1 MGKGSSAPAQPQSQ
15 TVTQTNLPEYAR
27 PYFEN
32 LLERSQAESYRE
44 YTPYEG
50 ERIAGF
56 TPEQEAVR
64 AEAMGMTTPGQF
76 GPASNIAQQ
85 AAMQS
90 LGTQY
95 DPTRFSYM
103 GVQAPSLTQ
112 YQMAPFE
119 RVQGQQF
126 GAPQMGT
133 ARTDFQPTLDQ
144 FQIQA
149 PQQYQAPQMGLAQ
162 TGFAPELRDVQIQA
176 PREFAAPTMEAA
188 QTGFSPALER
198 FQMTAPEAFGA
209 EQAQQYMSPY
219 MQEVLDV
226 QKREA
231 IRDAERAQLGAN
243 LGAARQGTYGGAR
256 QLLAQTERE
265 RGLREQLGDIQAR
278 GLEAA
283 FGQAQ
288 SQFERDR
295 AAQMAAQR
303 ENLQAALGVQE
314 LGTTTG
320 LQAAL
325 ANLNTDQQARVQ
337 NQAAQLQTQGMTADQ
352 ALRTALANQQATLG
366 VQELGTQ
373 TGLQASLANLSAAQQ
388 QNVQNLAAQ
397 LQTQGMNAD
406 QALRTALA
414 NQQAGLGVQELGTQA
429 GLQTALANLSS
440 EQQANVQNLAAQ
452 LQTQGLNADQA
463 LRAALANQQAGLT
476 TGQQN
481 LAALLGVQE
490 LGTRTGMEAQLA
502 NQQAMLE
509 AQRLGEQSRQFGSS
523 LGLQGL
529 GQAITGA
536 GQLGQLGTSQQ
547 AADLARLQAQA
558 AASAEPRS
566 YQQQLLDMQ
575 YADFLRQRDYP
586 MEQLG
591 YFSNILRGLPV
602 QMGSTATTYAQ
613 PPSMAQ
619 QLGGLG
625 LAGLGL
631 YNMTR

>member
-1 MGKGSSAPAQPQSQ
+1 MGKGSSAPPQPQNQ

-32 LLERSQAESYRE
+32 LLERGQAESYRE
-44 YTPYEG
+44 YTPYGG
-50 ERIAGF
+50 ERLVGF
-56 TPEQEAVR
+56 TPQQEAIR
-64 AEAMGMTTPGQF
+64 GEAMGMTTPGQF
-76 GPASNIAQQ
+76 GTASDIAQQ
-85 AAMQS
+85 AALRS

-95 DPTRFSYM
+95 DPTQFNYM
-103 GVQAPSLTQ
+103 NVQAPALNQ
-112 YQMAPFE
+112 YQMGPFE

-133 ARTDFQPTLDQ
+133 ATTSFQPTLDQ

-149 PQQYQAPQMGLAQ
+149 PQQYQAPQMG
-162 TGFAPELRDVQIQA
+162 
-176 PREFAAPTMEAA
+176 AA

-198 FQMTAPEAFGA
+198 FQMTTPETFGA

-231 IRDAERAQLGAN
+231 VRDAEKAQLGAN

-265 RGLREQLGDIQAR
+265 RGLREQLGDIQSR
-278 GLEAA
+278 GLETA

-295 AAQMAAQR
+295 TAQMAAQR
-303 ENLQAALGVQE
+303 ENLQSALGVQE

-325 ANLNTDQQARVQ
+325 ANLNTDQQSRVQ
-337 NQAAQLQTQGMTADQ
+337 NQ
-352 ALRTALANQQATLG
+352 
-366 VQELGTQ
+366 
-373 TGLQASLANLSAAQQ
+373 
-388 QNVQNLAAQ
+388 AAQ

-414 NQQAGLGVQELGTQA
+414 NQQAGLGVQELGTQT

-463 LRAALANQQAGLT
+463 LRSALANQQAGLT
-476 TGQQN
+476 TDQQN
-481 LAALLGVQE
+481 LAARLGVQE

-509 AQRLGEQSRQFGSS
+509 AQRLSEQSSQFGSS

-558 AASAEPRS
+558 AAAGEPRA

-591 YFSNILRGLPV
+591 YFSNLLRGLPV

-613 PPSMAQ
+613 PPSYAQ
-619 QLGGLG
+619 QFGGLG